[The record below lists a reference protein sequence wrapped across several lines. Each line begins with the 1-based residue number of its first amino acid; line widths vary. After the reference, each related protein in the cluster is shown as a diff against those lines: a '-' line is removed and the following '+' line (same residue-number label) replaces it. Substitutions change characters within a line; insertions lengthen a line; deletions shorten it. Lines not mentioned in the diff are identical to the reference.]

1 MNSFITNFRAGRM
14 RPRSYAVAAVTI
26 AATFLLATMAANVLI
41 DPQGV
46 FGTKLFV
53 PVVNPNLRY
62 LDLKTYKVDPN
73 RYDAVLFGSSRG
85 ENFDLKL
92 LAQDLGVHAVI
103 NFSVPQGFMTDHLPA
118 LEYLLRDKASR
129 GSHIKTI
136 FLLLDADL
144 FGREPWTDN
153 NADSFLPPEV
163 GGESQWRFW
172 WRYLTIFQFTTWRQ
186 YIDRALESAAPAHG
200 RSQHADLKPAMAAML
215 SPQSP
220 QAAVIKAAA
229 ESDAGARSEARPR
242 VRADLAHQLSLFD
255 RFLALC
261 REHEIKL
268 TVAFSPL
275 NRNNEGASDVQ
286 MPDNERIVDMIS
298 RRVPV
303 WDFDR
308 PGWLSDR
315 PDLWNDVFHFKQ
327 SVANMMLQRI
337 FGGYSAAPADFG
349 QLKMNGAAAARPA
362 SSQPISHSRT

>member
-1 MNSFITNFRAGRM
+1 MNSSITSFRVGRM
-14 RPRSYAVAAVTI
+14 RPRSYVVAAVAI
-26 AATFLLATMAANVLI
+26 AATLLFATMAANVLI

-62 LDLKTYKVDPN
+62 LDLKTYKADPD
-73 RYDAVLFGSSRG
+73 RYDGVLFGSSRG

-92 LAQDLGVHAVI
+92 LAQGLGVHAVI

-129 GSHIKTI
+129 GSRIKAI
-136 FLLLDADL
+136 FLMLDADL

-163 GGESQWRFW
+163 GGESRWRFW
-172 WRYLTIFQFTTWRQ
+172 WRYLTIFQFGTWRQ
-186 YIDRALESAAPAHG
+186 YIDRALGSAGPVRARAQ
-200 RSQHADLKPAMAAML
+200 RADVKTAMAAML
-215 SPQSP
+215 SLQSP
-220 QAAVIKAAA
+220 QAGGSQAAT
-229 ESDAGARSEARPR
+229 ESNAGAQNDAQPR
-242 VRADLAHQLSLFD
+242 IRADLARQLSLFD

-261 REHEIKL
+261 RKHDITL

-286 MPDNERIVDMIS
+286 MPDNERIVDMIV
-298 RRVPV
+298 RRMPV

-308 PGWLSDR
+308 PAWLSNR

-327 SVANMMLQRI
+327 PVSDMMLQRI
-337 FGGYSAAPADFG
+337 FTGHSAAPADFG
-349 QLKMNGAAAARPA
+349 QLKTNGSSVAQPA
-362 SSQPISHSRT
+362 S